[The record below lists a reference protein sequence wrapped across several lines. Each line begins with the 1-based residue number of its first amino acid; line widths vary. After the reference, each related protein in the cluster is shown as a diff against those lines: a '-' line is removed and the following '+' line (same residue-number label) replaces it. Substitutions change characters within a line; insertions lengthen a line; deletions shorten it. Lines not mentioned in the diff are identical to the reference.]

1 MTNGKRKGSGYER
14 QLSKILT
21 KWASNQEK
29 DYWFYRTAA
38 SGGIPTM
45 SGGNADL
52 SGDIMPINES
62 VIWMKIFSFEAK
74 CGYGGASFDKHLTGV
89 KGNEIKSFW
98 VQCNDDAIKHNK
110 LPILVFK
117 KNRTKTW
124 IGIPPSLFFKLDKYL
139 LTFPFIHLRFDIGD
153 KLPDLYAYDLEF
165 FLQNITPDILKEEIC
180 NILD

>member
-52 SGDIMPINES
+52 SGDIMPINEN
-62 VIWMKIFSFEAK
+62 VTWMKIFSFEAK
-74 CGYGGASFDKHLTGV
+74 CGYGGASFDKHLTDV
-89 KGNEIKSFW
+89 KGNEINNFW
-98 VQCNDDAIKHNK
+98 KQCIEDADKHGK
-110 LPILVFK
+110 IPILVFK

-124 IGIPPSLFFKLDKYL
+124 IGISNAIYKHLETDLAQLKM
-139 LTFPFIHLRFDIGD
+139 IHLRFDD
-153 KLPDLYAYDLEF
+153 TTNFPDLYAFDLET
-165 FLQNITPDILKEEIC
+165 FLETIPFEHLKGIVC